1 MKLNSIKDSSFQG
14 KTVVVRF
21 DYNVPLDN
29 KTVQDDTRIRA
40 SLPTLKYLVNQGAK
54 IIITSH
60 LGRPKGKIQEDMRL
74 TPVAKHLSQLIDKP
88 VVKVDSCIGQ
98 DVDRAIEALGFGD
111 ILMLEN
117 TRFHKEEKENDTAF
131 AKKLASYGDVFVNDA
146 FGTAHRAHASTEGI
160 AHHLPAYAGL
170 LMEKEIKALSP
181 LLDKVERPFVLLLG
195 GAKIDTKIGVIKAY
209 IKKADTILLGGGL
222 ANTFVYARGYD
233 VGESLC
239 EKDKMELAQELIM
252 EAEKEGCDIVT
263 PGGMIVADEIG
274 DDVVTADMEIT
285 GVEGAMKMLDI
296 GERSTNKYIRILKEA
311 QTIIWN
317 GPVGLYEKKPFEN
330 GTKRI
335 AQALS
340 TVKGKT
346 YLGGGD
352 TLDALKKFSI
362 DHESFSHVSTGGG
375 AMLEF
380 LEGKELPGLTVLKR
394 KQ

>member
-1 MKLNSIKDSSFQG
+1 MKLNSIKEASFQG

-21 DYNVPLDN
+21 DYNVPLEN
-29 KTVQDDTRIRA
+29 KKIQDDTRIKA
-40 SLPTLKYLVNQGAK
+40 SLPTLNYLISQGAK
-54 IIITSH
+54 IIIMSH
-60 LGRPKGKIQEDMRL
+60 LGRPKGKVHEDMRL
-74 TPVAKHLSQLIDKP
+74 TPIAKHLSKLLDKP
-88 VVKVDSCIGQ
+88 VVKVDSCVGN
-98 DVDRAIEALGFGD
+98 DVDQAIKALGFGD

-117 TRFHKEEKENDTAF
+117 TRFHKEEKENNKDF
-131 AKKLASYGDVFVNDA
+131 AKKLASYGDIFVNDA

-181 LLDKVERPFVLLLG
+181 LLKEVKKPFVLLLG
-195 GAKIDTKIGVIKAY
+195 GAKIDTKIGIIKEY
-209 IKKADTILLGGGL
+209 IRKADTILLGGGL

-252 EAEKEGCDIVT
+252 EAEKEGCKIVT
-263 PGGMIVADEIG
+263 PGGMIVADEIA
-274 DDVVTADMEIT
+274 DDVITADMEIT
-285 GVEGAMKMLDI
+285 GVESTMKMLDI
-296 GERSTNKYIRILKEA
+296 GKRSTNKYIRILKEA

-317 GPVGLYEKKPFEN
+317 GPVGLYEKEPFEN

-335 AQALS
+335 AKALT
-340 TVKGKT
+340 TVDGKT

-352 TLDALKKFSI
+352 TLDALKKFNI
-362 DHESFSHVSTGGG
+362 DHEAFTHVSTGGG

-380 LEGKELPGLTVLKR
+380 LEGKELPGLTVLQK
-394 KQ
+394 

>member
-1 MKLNSIKDSSFQG
+1 MKLNSIKDASFQG

-21 DYNVPLDN
+21 DYNVPIDN
-29 KTVQDDTRIRA
+29 KQVQDDTRIKA
-40 SLPTLKYLVNQGAK
+40 SLPTLNYLINQGAK

-60 LGRPKGKIQEDMRL
+60 LGRPKGKINEDMRL
-74 TPVAKHLSQLIDKP
+74 TPVAKHLSKLIDKP

-111 ILMLEN
+111 ILILEN

-131 AKKLASYGDVFVNDA
+131 AKKLASYGDIFVNDA
-146 FGTAHRAHASTEGI
+146 FGTAHRAHASTEGV
-160 AHHLPAYAGL
+160 AHHLPSYAGL

-181 LLDKVERPFVLLLG
+181 LLEKVERPFVLLLG
-195 GAKIDTKIGVIKAY
+195 GAKIDTKIGVIKEY

-252 EAEKEGCDIVT
+252 EAENEGCEIVT
-263 PGGMIVADEIG
+263 PGGMIVADEIA
-274 DDVVTADMEIT
+274 DDVITADMEIT
-285 GVEGAMKMLDI
+285 GVEGTMKMLDI
-296 GERSTNKYIRILKEA
+296 GERSTKKYIRILKEA
-311 QTIIWN
+311 KTIIWN

-330 GTKRI
+330 GTRRI
-335 AQALS
+335 AQALAA
-340 TVKGKT
+340 VNGKT

-352 TLDALKKFSI
+352 TLDALKKFNI
-362 DHESFSHVSTGGG
+362 DHESFTHVSTGGG

-380 LEGKELPGLTVLKR
+380 LEGKELPGLTVLQKE
-394 KQ
+394 K

>member
-29 KTVQDDTRIRA
+29 KTVQDDTRIKA

-111 ILMLEN
+111 VLMLEN
-117 TRFHKEEKENDTAF
+117 TRFHKEEKENDKVF
-131 AKKLASYGDVFVNDA
+131 AKKLASYGDIFVNDA

-181 LLDKVERPFVLLLG
+181 LLDEVERPFVLLLG

-252 EAEKEGCDIVT
+252 EAEKEGCEIVT
-263 PGGMIVADEIG
+263 PGGMIVADEIA

-285 GVEGAMKMLDI
+285 GVEGDMKMLDI

-317 GPVGLYEKKPFEN
+317 GPVGLYEKEPFEN

-335 AQALS
+335 AKALT

-362 DHESFSHVSTGGG
+362 DHESFTHVSTGGG

-380 LEGKELPGLTVLKR
+380 LEGK
-394 KQ
+394 